1 MIYNNKEYD
10 HICIGFM
17 PDDLDWIDWL
27 SQYSAWDVSAWLRTI
42 LLLLSRNNRMP
53 YAELTRIVCS
63 HSVTQK
69 MISAFLDQTGCFC
82 TDDSGTYI
90 SCTPQCMECFLRI
103 NNDSSQGCSSL
114 PRYPRRDERPTEDAR
129 TPANTEQEKRNI
141 KRKKNKSSF
150 AELSSNAATP
160 EEKEFY
166 QMLFDNCPRVCQM
179 EEPLTYYEYQRIV
192 RQGIPLATIREV
204 LQAMQNHRDL
214 LRKYVSANLTL
225 RHWIAIRQA

>member
-27 SQYSAWDVSAWLRTI
+27 SQYSAWAVSAWLRA
-42 LLLLSRNNRMP
+42 LLLILSCNNRMP
-53 YAELTRIVCS
+53 YAELTRILCT
-63 HSVTQK
+63 HS
-69 MISAFLDQTGCFC
+69 ISKKKIRTFLEQTGCFSI
-82 TDDSGTYI
+82 DDSGTYI
-90 SCTPQCMECFLRI
+90 SCTTQCLECFLRI
-103 NNDSSQGCSSL
+103 NEVSSQGKNSL
-114 PRYPRRDERPTEDAR
+114 PRYPRREKIPTEFAR

-141 KRKKNKSSF
+141 KRTKNKSSF

-166 QMLFDNCPRVCQM
+166 QMMLDNCPRVCQM

>member
-27 SQYSAWDVSAWLRTI
+27 SQYSTWAISIWLQTMI
-42 LLLLSRNNRMP
+42 LMLSRNNRMP
-53 YAELTRIVCS
+53 YAELTKILCT
-63 HSVTQK
+63 HNITQR
-69 MISAFLDQTGCFC
+69 MIRTFLHLSGCFC

-90 SCTPQCMECFLRI
+90 SCTQQCIERFLCKKEE
-103 NNDSSQGCSSL
+103 SSQGKNFLSEKFRQEEL
-114 PRYPRRDERPTEDAR
+114 PSEFAR

-166 QMLFDNCPRVCQM
+166 QMMLDNCPRVCQM

>member
-10 HICIGFM
+10 HICIGFSSEE
-17 PDDLDWIDWL
+17 LIWINTLNRFHNLAVGIWIRAL
-27 SQYSAWDVSAWLRTI
+27 LTVLNRGNQMSYNELLRIFTGHN
-42 LLLLSRNNRMP
+42 LSRQKVIKI
-53 YAELTRIVCS
+53 LGQ
-63 HSVTQK
+63 TQCFV
-69 MISAFLDQTGCFC
+69 IDDTGE
-82 TDDSGTYI
+82 TI
-90 SCTPQCMECFLRI
+90 SCTEETLARFLPI
-103 NNDSSQGCSSL
+103 GKKEMSPKTSLANDL
-114 PRYPRRDERPTEDAR
+114 AKEKIPKPLAR

-141 KRKKNKSSF
+141 KRTKNKSSF

-166 QMLFDNCPRVCQM
+166 QMMLDNCPRVCQM